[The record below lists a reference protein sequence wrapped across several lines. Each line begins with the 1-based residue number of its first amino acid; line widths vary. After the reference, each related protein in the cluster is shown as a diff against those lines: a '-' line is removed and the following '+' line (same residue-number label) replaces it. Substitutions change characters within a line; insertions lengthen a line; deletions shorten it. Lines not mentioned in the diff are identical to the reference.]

1 MNQIND
7 TKMKPNIIL
16 INCDDLGYGD
26 LGCYGSAQHATPVI
40 DRMAEEG
47 IRFTD
52 FYMAAPVCSASRAAM
67 LTGCYP
73 KRLNFPGV
81 LMPADTCGL
90 HPDEITFARLLQDQ
104 GYATKLVGK
113 WHMGDQPE
121 FLPTR
126 HGFDSYFGLPYS
138 NDMGRNKGDGP
149 TKPPLPLMDDETVI
163 QQQPDQEGLTERYMQ
178 EAVRFMREKQEG
190 PFFLYLAHKY
200 VHVPIYVQQRFMQ
213 QSRNGLYGG
222 AVGCLDWSVDV
233 ILQELASLGIEEE
246 TLVIFTS
253 DNGGRWSAKESCR
266 PLRGHKASTWEGG
279 LRVPCI
285 MRWKGVIGEGQV
297 CTVLATA
304 MDFYPTLAKLGGAEI
319 PDDRVIDGKDIT
331 GLMAAPQDAVSSY
344 TAFYY
349 YNAQTA
355 ALDAV
360 RCGDWKLFVCREGEV
375 VEELYNLQDDIGEEN
390 NLFAEHPHVVQQ
402 LMAHVETAR
411 QELGDTATG
420 AKGTNT
426 RPCGYVENP
435 QPLTHYAENHPYMI
449 EEYDGKDERV

>member
-1 MNQIND
+1 MKNRK
-7 TKMKPNIIL
+7 TKPNIIL

-26 LGCYGSAQHATPVI
+26 LGCYGSEQHTTPAI

-90 HPDEITFARLLQDQ
+90 HPDEITFARLLRDH

-113 WHMGDQPE
+113 WHLGDQPE

-126 HGFDSYFGLPYS
+126 HGFDSYYGLPYS

-149 TKPPLPLMDDETVI
+149 NKPPLPLMDDEEVI
-163 QQQPDQEGLTERYMQ
+163 QQQPDQEGLTERYLQ
-178 EAVRFMREKQEG
+178 EAVRFIREKQEG
-190 PFFLYLAHKY
+190 PFFLYLAQKY

-253 DNGGRWSAKESCR
+253 DNGGRWSAPESCR
-266 PLRGHKASTWEGG
+266 PLKGHKASTWEGG

-285 MRWKGVIGEGQV
+285 MRWKGVLGEGQV
-297 CTVLATA
+297 CTALTTA

-319 PDDRVIDGKDIT
+319 PADRVIDGKDIT
-331 GLMAAPQDAVSSY
+331 DLMASPQDAASPY
-344 TAFYY
+344 EAFYY

-360 RCGDWKLFVCREGEV
+360 RCGDWKLFVCREGV
-375 VEELYNLQDDIGEEN
+375 GVAELYNLQDDIGEEN
-390 NLFAEHPHVVQQ
+390 NVFAEHPDIVKK
-402 LMAHVETAR
+402 LMAHIETAR

-420 AKGTNT
+420 AQGKNT
-426 RPCGYVENP
+426 RPCGYVANP